1 MILCYDGWRCVLFWF
16 NKTLIEVLQGEFKFD
31 KTMVEKDKIVLLK
44 KAYSA
49 IFLSFGDKVLRQVS
63 KEKITT
69 GLWTKLK
76 SLYMMKSLVKRLYV
90 KQVLYSYKMSSDKT
104 FSEHLHEFNKL
115 IIDLENI
122 DVHIDYEDQTF
133 CCCVLYLRCMII
145 SRRLCCMEEKLSLL
159 KRFKL
164 RT

>member
-1 MILCYDGWRCVLFWF
+1 MLFWF

-69 GLWTKLK
+69 GL
-76 SLYMMKSLVKRLYV
+76 
-90 KQVLYSYKMSSDKT
+90 
-104 FSEHLHEFNKL
+104 
-115 IIDLENI
+115 
-122 DVHIDYEDQTF
+122 
-133 CCCVLYLRCMII
+133 
-145 SRRLCCMEEKLSLL
+145 
-159 KRFKL
+159 
-164 RT
+164 